1 MNLFDAPESRDRLQP
16 LLAAARRR
24 EAGLDARSLA
34 AGMRVD
40 PLRAQRFRSAIAA
53 PGISLIAELKRRSPS
68 KGPLRIDLD
77 IPRRARAYAAG
88 GARGL
93 SVLTEAEHFG
103 AQPEDFA
110 RAAGVGL
117 PRLRKDF
124 LLGEAALF
132 ESVHLEADAILLIA
146 RALGAAPLRARCDL
160 ARELGL
166 FTLVEIH
173 DAAELDAAV
182 CAEPDAIGVNA
193 RDLGTFEVHLERGF
207 ELLRRI
213 PKRFLRVAES
223 GLRDRSDVLLAE
235 ASGADAGLVGE
246 ALSRAADPAGKV
258 AELLGREPEVSR

>member
-1 MNLFDAPESRDRLQP
+1 MNLFDAPGPQDRLAP
-16 LLAAARRR
+16 LLATARRR
-24 EAGLDARSLA
+24 EAGLDAKSLA

-40 PLRAQRFRSAIAA
+40 PRRGQRFRTAIAA

-68 KGPLRIDLD
+68 KGPLRVDLD

-88 GARGL
+88 GARAL
-93 SVLTEAEHFG
+93 SVLTETEHFG
-103 AQPEDFA
+103 AQPEDFS
-110 RAAGVGL
+110 RAADAGL

-124 LLGEAALF
+124 LLGEVALF
-132 ESVHLEADAILLIA
+132 ESVHLGADAILLIA
-146 RALGAAPLRARCDL
+146 RALGPAPLRARCEF

-173 DAAELDAAV
+173 DASELDAAV
-182 CAEPDAIGVNA
+182 SAEPDAIGVNA

-213 PKRFLRVAES
+213 PERFLRVAES
-223 GLRDRSDVLLAE
+223 GLRNRGDVLQAE